1 MSQSVLNTFKIVNKV
16 VKLRAFY
23 LLKYGIH
30 SFLKHNLNYLK
41 ESNNFYSLK
50 ELITKNLEV
59 KHKWNYESNKKVD
72 SCENTFLSRPI
83 SLRLWSSFFVIL
95 PIFVQAPWVR
105 LEPISALCFTFVI
118 LLSVFFLNQ
127 KESDKWFIVSSLLLG
142 VSGSWLG
149 GCLFWGWLSPYPI
162 LHIPV
167 EAVVLPL
174 ALIGLGTNW
183 KIGSS
188 FYISSLFGTAVTDI
202 TIFLIGIM
210 DQWKQVITA
219 DSEAAP
225 QILQKTSENLIQI
238 KSLSIIIFVALILWF
253 ISKEI
258 FDSATINTTNGKAL
272 LVSSY
277 VIQTTLIVDGIFI
290 LLAILQPTFSGLV

>member
-1 MSQSVLNTFKIVNKV
+1 M
-16 VKLRAFY
+16 
-23 LLKYGIH
+23 
-30 SFLKHNLNYLK
+30 
-41 ESNNFYSLK
+41 E

-59 KHKWNYESNKKVD
+59 KDKLNYELLKKVD
-72 SCENTFLSRPI
+72 SYENSFLSNPI
-83 SLRLWSSFFVIL
+83 SLRLWSSFFVII
-95 PIFVQAPWVR
+95 PIFIQAPWVR
-105 LEPISALCFTFVI
+105 VEPISALCFTFVI
-118 LLSVFFLNQ
+118 LIVAFVLNQ
-127 KESDKWFIVSSLLLG
+127 KGSNKWLIVSSLLLG

-149 GCLFWGWLSPYPI
+149 GCLFWGWLSPFPI

-174 ALIGLGTNW
+174 ALIGLNTNW

-210 DQWKQVITA
+210 DKWKQVITA
-219 DSEAAP
+219 DSETAP
-225 QILQKTSENLIQI
+225 QILQEASENLIQI
-238 KSLSIIIFVALILWF
+238 KSLSIIVFIALILWF

-258 FDSATINTTNGKAL
+258 FDSATINTTSGKAF

-290 LLAILQPTFSGLV
+290 VLAILQPTFSGLV

>member
-1 MSQSVLNTFKIVNKV
+1 MKDK
-16 VKLRAFY
+16 
-23 LLKYGIH
+23 
-30 SFLKHNLNYLK
+30 LNY
-41 ESNNFYSLK
+41 EFHIASDEDTS
-50 ELITKNLEV
+50 
-59 KHKWNYESNKKVD
+59 
-72 SCENTFLSRPI
+72 TFLSKPM

-105 LEPISALCFTFVI
+105 LEPISALCFTFII
-118 LLSVFFLNQ
+118 LLGAYFLYKKRSN
-127 KESDKWFIVSSLLLG
+127 KWFIVSSLLIG

-149 GCLFWGWLSPYPI
+149 GCLFWGWLSPFPI

-174 ALIGLGTNW
+174 ALIGLGSNW

-210 DQWKQVITA
+210 DQWRQVITA
-219 DSEAAP
+219 DSETAP
-225 QILQKTSENLIQI
+225 LILQKTSENLIHI
-238 KSLSIIIFVALILWF
+238 KSLSIIVVIALILWF

-258 FDSATINTTNGKAL
+258 YDSATINTTSGKAL

-290 LLAILQPTFSGLV
+290 VLAILQPTFSGLV

>member
-1 MSQSVLNTFKIVNKV
+1 M
-16 VKLRAFY
+16 
-23 LLKYGIH
+23 
-30 SFLKHNLNYLK
+30 
-41 ESNNFYSLK
+41 K

-59 KHKWNYESNKKVD
+59 KDKLNYEFHELPDADES
-72 SCENTFLSRPI
+72 TFLSRPI
-83 SLRLWSSFFVIL
+83 SLRLWTSFFVIL

-105 LEPISALCFTFVI
+105 LEPISALCFTFI
-118 LLSVFFLNQ
+118 ILSVAYFLHK
-127 KESDKWFIVSSLLLG
+127 KESNKCFIISSLLFG

-149 GCLFWGWLSPYPI
+149 GCLFWGWLSPFPI

-210 DQWKQVITA
+210 DQWRQVITA
-219 DSEAAP
+219 DSETAP

-238 KSLSIIIFVALILWF
+238 KSLSIIVFVALILWF

-258 FDSATINTTNGKAL
+258 FDYATNNSMNGKAL

-277 VIQTTLIVDGIFI
+277 VIQTTLIVDGIFVV
-290 LLAILQPTFSGLV
+290 LAILQPTLSGLV

>member
-1 MSQSVLNTFKIVNKV
+1 M
-16 VKLRAFY
+16 
-23 LLKYGIH
+23 
-30 SFLKHNLNYLK
+30 
-41 ESNNFYSLK
+41 K
-50 ELITKNLEV
+50 ELTTKNLEV
-59 KHKWNYESNKKVD
+59 GDKSKYEFNNKVD
-72 SCENTFLSRPI
+72 SYDSTFLSRPI

-105 LEPISALCFTFVI
+105 FEPISALCFTFVI
-118 LLSVFFLNQ
+118 LLGVFVLNN
-127 KESDKWFIVSSLLLG
+127 KASNKWFVVSSLLLG

-149 GCLFWGWLSPYPI
+149 GCLFWGWLSPFPI

-167 EAVVLPL
+167 EAVVFPF
-174 ALIGLGTNW
+174 ALIGLDTNW

-219 DSEAAP
+219 DSETAP
-225 QILQKTSENLIQI
+225 LILQKTSENLIHI
-238 KSLSIIIFVALILWF
+238 KSLSIIVFFALILWY

-258 FDSATINTTNGKAL
+258 FDSAKVNTSSGKAL
-272 LVSSY
+272 LVSGY

-290 LLAILQPTFSGLV
+290 FLAILQPTFSGLV

>member
-1 MSQSVLNTFKIVNKV
+1 M
-16 VKLRAFY
+16 
-23 LLKYGIH
+23 
-30 SFLKHNLNYLK
+30 
-41 ESNNFYSLK
+41 K
-50 ELITKNLEV
+50 ELITKNLDV
-59 KHKWNYESNKKVD
+59 KDNFRNEFHSEFDFYKS
-72 SCENTFLSRPI
+72 TFLSNPLT
-83 SLRLWSSFFVIL
+83 LRLWSSFLVIL

-105 LEPISALCFTFVI
+105 LQPVSALCFTFVI
-118 LLSVFFLNQ
+118 LLAAFILSRKQSNQ
-127 KESDKWFIVSSLLLG
+127 WFIVGSLLLG

-174 ALIGLGTNW
+174 ALIGLGTKW

-188 FYISSLFGTAVTDI
+188 FYIASLFGTAVTDI

-210 DQWKQVITA
+210 DQWKEVITA
-219 DSEAAP
+219 DSDTAP
-225 QILQKTSENLIQI
+225 LILQKTSENLIQI
-238 KSLSIIIFVALILWF
+238 KSLSIIIFVAVILWF

-258 FDSATINTTNGKAL
+258 LNSAIINSTNGKAL

-277 VIQTTLIVDGIFI
+277 VIQTTLIVDGIFVF
-290 LLAILQPTFSGLV
+290 LAIIQPTLSGLV

>member
-1 MSQSVLNTFKIVNKV
+1 
-16 VKLRAFY
+16 
-23 LLKYGIH
+23 
-30 SFLKHNLNYLK
+30 
-41 ESNNFYSLK
+41 LK
-50 ELITKNLEV
+50 ELITKNLDV
-59 KHKWNYESNKKVD
+59 KDSFNYELKKKVD
-72 SCENTFLSRPI
+72 SYESTFLSRPI

-95 PIFVQAPWVR
+95 PIFIQAPWVR
-105 LEPISALCFTFVI
+105 YQPISALCFTFII
-118 LLSVFFLNQ
+118 LLGAFVLYKKPSN
-127 KESDKWFIVSSLLLG
+127 KWFIVSSLLLG

-162 LHIPV
+162 VHIPV

-210 DQWKQVITA
+210 DQWRQVITA
-219 DSEAAP
+219 DSETAP
-225 QILQKTSENLIQI
+225 LILQKASENLIQI
-238 KSLSIIIFVALILWF
+238 KSLSIIVFVALILWF

-290 LLAILQPTFSGLV
+290 FLAILQPTFSGLV

>member
-1 MSQSVLNTFKIVNKV
+1 M
-16 VKLRAFY
+16 
-23 LLKYGIH
+23 
-30 SFLKHNLNYLK
+30 
-41 ESNNFYSLK
+41 K
-50 ELITKNLEV
+50 ELITKNLDV
-59 KHKWNYESNKKVD
+59 KDSLNYELNKTVD
-72 SCENTFLSRPI
+72 SFESNFLSRPI

-95 PIFVQAPWVR
+95 PIFIQAPWVR
-105 LEPISALCFTFVI
+105 FEPISALCFTFII
-118 LLSVFFLNQ
+118 LLGAFVLYNKPSN
-127 KESDKWFIVSSLLLG
+127 KWFIVSSLLLG

-167 EAVVLPL
+167 EAVVLPV

-210 DQWKQVITA
+210 DQWRQVITA
-219 DSEAAP
+219 DSETAP
-225 QILQKTSENLIQI
+225 LILQKTSENLVQI
-238 KSLSIIIFVALILWF
+238 KSLSIIVFVALILWF

-290 LLAILQPTFSGLV
+290 FLAILQPTFSGLV

>member
-1 MSQSVLNTFKIVNKV
+1 MKDNFKNEFHSEFD
-16 VKLRAFY
+16 FY
-23 LLKYGIH
+23 K
-30 SFLKHNLNYLK
+30 
-41 ESNNFYSLK
+41 
-50 ELITKNLEV
+50 
-59 KHKWNYESNKKVD
+59 
-72 SCENTFLSRPI
+72 NTFLSNPFT
-83 SLRLWSSFFVIL
+83 LRLWSSFFVIL

-105 LEPISALCFTFVI
+105 LQPVSALCFTFVI
-118 LLSVFFLNQ
+118 LLAAFILSRKQSNQ
-127 KESDKWFIVSSLLLG
+127 WFIVGSLLFG

-174 ALIGLGTNW
+174 ALIGLGTKW

-188 FYISSLFGTAVTDI
+188 FYIASLFGTAVTDI

-210 DQWKQVITA
+210 DQWKEVITA
-219 DSEAAP
+219 DSETAP
-225 QILQKTSENLIQI
+225 LILQKTSENLIQI
-238 KSLSIIIFVALILWF
+238 KSLSIIIFVAVILWF

-258 FDSATINTTNGKAL
+258 LNSAIINSTNGKAL

-277 VIQTTLIVDGIFI
+277 VIQTTLIVDGIFVF
-290 LLAILQPTFSGLV
+290 LAIIQPTLSGLV

>member
-1 MSQSVLNTFKIVNKV
+1 L
-16 VKLRAFY
+16 
-23 LLKYGIH
+23 
-30 SFLKHNLNYLK
+30 
-41 ESNNFYSLK
+41 E
-50 ELITKNLEV
+50 ELITKKLEV
-59 KHKWNYESNKKVD
+59 KNKSNFELLNKFD
-72 SCENTFLSRPI
+72 SCEDTFLSRPI

-105 LEPISALCFTFVI
+105 LEPISALCFTFIII
-118 LLSVFFLNQ
+118 LGSFFLYKKKSN
-127 KESDKWFIVSSLLLG
+127 KWFVVSSLLFG

-149 GCLFWGWLSPYPI
+149 GCLFWGWLSAFPI

-174 ALIGLGTNW
+174 ALIGLSTNW

-202 TIFLIGIM
+202 AIFLTGLM
-210 DQWKQVITA
+210 DQWRHVITA
-219 DSEAAP
+219 DSENAP
-225 QILQKTSENLIQI
+225 LILQKTSENLIQP
-238 KSLSIIIFVALILWF
+238 KSLGIIIFIALILWF
-253 ISKEI
+253 VSKEI
-258 FDSATINTTNGKAL
+258 FDSGTINTNNGKAL

-290 LLAILQPTFSGLV
+290 ILAILQPTFSGLV

>member
-1 MSQSVLNTFKIVNKV
+1 M
-16 VKLRAFY
+16 
-23 LLKYGIH
+23 
-30 SFLKHNLNYLK
+30 
-41 ESNNFYSLK
+41 E

-59 KHKWNYESNKKVD
+59 KDKLNNELHHTVDSYES
-72 SCENTFLSRPI
+72 TFLSRPI

-118 LLSVFFLNQ
+118 LLGAFLLYKKQSN
-127 KESDKWFIVSSLLLG
+127 KWYIVSSLLLG

-149 GCLFWGWLSPYPI
+149 GCLFWGWLSPFPI

-188 FYISSLFGTAVTDI
+188 FYISSLFGTAATDI
-202 TIFLIGIM
+202 SIF
-210 DQWKQVITA
+210 
-219 DSEAAP
+219 
-225 QILQKTSENLIQI
+225 
-238 KSLSIIIFVALILWF
+238 
-253 ISKEI
+253 
-258 FDSATINTTNGKAL
+258 
-272 LVSSY
+272 
-277 VIQTTLIVDGIFI
+277 
-290 LLAILQPTFSGLV
+290 

>member
-1 MSQSVLNTFKIVNKV
+1 
-16 VKLRAFY
+16 
-23 LLKYGIH
+23 
-30 SFLKHNLNYLK
+30 
-41 ESNNFYSLK
+41 LK
-50 ELITKNLEV
+50 ELITKKIEV
-59 KHKWNYESNKKVD
+59 KDKLNYESQITND
-72 SCENTFLSRPI
+72 SYDITFLSKPV

-118 LLSVFFLNQ
+118 LLGAFVLHKKKSN
-127 KESDKWFIVSSLLLG
+127 KWFIVSSLLIG

-149 GCLFWGWLSPYPI
+149 GCLFWGWLSPFPI

-174 ALIGLGTNW
+174 ALIGLGTDW

-202 TIFLIGIM
+202 TIFLIGLM
-210 DQWKQVITA
+210 DEWKKVITA
-219 DSEAAP
+219 DSDTAP
-225 QILQKTSENLIQI
+225 LILQKTSENLIQI
-238 KSLSIIIFVALILWF
+238 KSLSIIVFVALILWF

-277 VIQTTLIVDGIFI
+277 VIQTTLLVDGIFI
-290 LLAILQPTFSGLV
+290 FLAILQPTLSGLV

>member
-1 MSQSVLNTFKIVNKV
+1 MKDKF
-16 VKLRAFY
+16 
-23 LLKYGIH
+23 
-30 SFLKHNLNYLK
+30 
-41 ESNNFYSLK
+41 
-50 ELITKNLEV
+50 
-59 KHKWNYESNKKVD
+59 NYEVNKKVY
-72 SCENTFLSRPI
+72 SYENTFLSRSI
-83 SLRLWSSFFVIL
+83 SLRLWSSFFVVL

-118 LLSVFFLNQ
+118 LLGAFVLNQ
-127 KESDKWFIVSSLLLG
+127 KESNKWFIVSSLLIG

-149 GCLFWGWLSPYPI
+149 GCLFWGWLSPFPI

-174 ALIGLGTNW
+174 ALIGFGTNW

-210 DQWKQVITA
+210 DQWRQVITA
-219 DSEAAP
+219 DSETAP
-225 QILQKTSENLIQI
+225 LILQKTSENLIHI
-238 KSLSIIIFVALILWF
+238 KSLSIIVFVALILWF

-258 FDSATINTTNGKAL
+258 FDAANINTINGKAL

-290 LLAILQPTFSGLV
+290 FLAILQPNFSGLV

>member
-1 MSQSVLNTFKIVNKV
+1 M
-16 VKLRAFY
+16 
-23 LLKYGIH
+23 
-30 SFLKHNLNYLK
+30 
-41 ESNNFYSLK
+41 K
-50 ELITKNLEV
+50 ELITKTLEV
-59 KHKWNYESNKKVD
+59 KDKLNYELNRRVD
-72 SCENTFLSRPI
+72 SYERTLLSRPI

-118 LLSVFFLNQ
+118 ILGAFVLHKKSS
-127 KESDKWFIVSSLLLG
+127 KKWFIVSSLLLG

-149 GCLFWGWLSPYPI
+149 GCLFWGWLSPFPI

-167 EAVVLPL
+167 ESVVLPL
-174 ALIGLGTNW
+174 ALIGIDTNW

-202 TIFLIGIM
+202 TIFLTGIM
-210 DQWKQVITA
+210 DQWREVIIA
-219 DSEAAP
+219 DSENAP
-225 QILQKTSENLIQI
+225 LILQKTSENLIHI
-238 KSLSIIIFVALILWF
+238 RSLSIIIFVALILWY

-258 FDSATINTTNGKAL
+258 FNSATIDTTNGKAL
-272 LVSSY
+272 LVASY

-290 LLAILQPTFSGLV
+290 FLAILQPTFSGLV